1 LPQITVRYDYQ
12 SLDKVVQVQSSTRGP
27 LHLPAVGFIN
37 TVPTFSSLALYLK
50 GNFHGWL
57 PMLLARL
64 VDAAAC

>member
-1 LPQITVRYDYQ
+1 MRYDYQ

-50 GNFHGWL
+50 GNGWL